1 MKISNVLLVL
11 SVALFP
17 LYSQVTISGS
27 ITNADGKIL
36 PGANIVLKG
45 TSLGIVSDQGG
56 EFTFNIS
63 QNDYDKSD
71 GKLIITYIGYITK
84 TIIIVKDENIYNII
98 LVKDALDISQVLVT
112 GRGTISREALGVKV
126 GNIS

>member
-1 MKISNVLLVL
+1 MNNYKIILFITLMI
-11 SVALFP
+11 FP
-17 LYSQVTISGS
+17 LFSQVTISGS

-36 PGANIVLKG
+36 PGANIVLEG

-84 TIIIVKDENIYNII
+84 TIK
-98 LVKDALDISQVLVT
+98 
-112 GRGTISREALGVKV
+112 GRYASK
-126 GNIS
+126 